1 MHFKK
6 LISFCITSVNN
17 EIFSILSIYKK
28 TAKWSEIAST
38 LMPGRLGLARSLLR
52 TSSTSYQGLT
62 SCSIGTN
69 HFSQKQ
75 FGWFGWSSQQNTF
88 PTDFGWNAIGTGFSD
103 FQISLTTIAKV
114 VNILAKGRMVSAA
127 LLQQV
132 AYKNASVLVWWKIR
146 WWMGICSIIVVGN

>member
-1 MHFKK
+1 MHYKK

-28 TAKWSEIAST
+28 NREVVWNSLNTNAGQVI
-38 LMPGRLGLARSLLR
+38 RLSDV
-52 TSSTSYQGLT
+52 STSYQGLR

-146 WWMGICSIIVVGN
+146 WWMRICSTTVVGN